1 MTTLTSSIGNPTLPR
16 PVRPLPN
23 EVLAEYLARLA
34 KANGISRARLEALLS
49 RRGPT
54 KRAALATCVSMSD
67 RALAFALPELRIAGD
82 TDAYPELLQ
91 REVESVGPGCPLC
104 ASRHGQRISFP
115 QVWSTHDNVVCVHHS
130 MWLNGTAFRVDPTR
144 PTVKIVGASRADI
157 LLAHRRHQRLIRQ
170 HGRPAILQ
178 SFTDA
183 YDIVEQWNYWRPLE
197 AIGFRLIEL
206 QPDEAQR
213 GAGTASRNAAMYP
226 EIVRLVTVLSD
237 MAWRRRLLANDRA
250 KRGKAMRDLFELVLD
265 GDTPYRT
272 ADPIYEWRLRQLAAK
287 DGEKPRRSVS
297 ELTRKKG
304 SL

>member
-54 KRAALATCVSMSD
+54 MRAALATCVSMSD
-67 RALAFALPELRIAGD
+67 RALAFALPELRLAGD

-104 ASRHGQRISFP
+104 ASRHGRRISFP
-115 QVWSTHDNVVCVHHS
+115 QVWSTHDNVVCAHHS

-144 PTVKIVGASRADI
+144 PVLKIVGASRADI

-178 SFTDA
+178 SVTDA
-183 YDIVEQWNYWRPLE
+183 YDIVEQWNHWRPLE
-197 AIGFRLIEL
+197 AIGFRLVEL

-226 EIVRLVTVLSD
+226 ETIRLATVLSD
-237 MAWRRRLLANDRA
+237 SAWRRRLLAKDRA
-250 KRGKAMRDLFELVLD
+250 RRGKAMLDLLELVLD
-265 GDTPYRT
+265 GDAPYRA
-272 ADPIYEWRLRQLAAK
+272 ADPIYEWRLRQLAAADVK
-287 DGEKPRRSVS
+287 KLERKGNQEN
-297 ELTRKKG
+297 TRG
-304 SL
+304 